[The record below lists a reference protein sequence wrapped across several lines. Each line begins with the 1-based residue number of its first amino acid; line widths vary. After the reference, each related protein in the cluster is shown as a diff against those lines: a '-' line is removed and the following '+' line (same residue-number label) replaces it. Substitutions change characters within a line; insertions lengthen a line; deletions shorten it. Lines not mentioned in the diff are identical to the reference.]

1 MLLQLK
7 RGKNEQN
14 RQLKNWLTENEYKI
28 FEESWE
34 QQKEMNPDYI
44 FVFSWHFKDFILG
57 KEKYNAEKN
66 YSLLFPLLSIEII

>member
-7 RGKNEQN
+7 RGKNVQN
-14 RQLKNWLTENEYKI
+14 PQLKNWLTENEYKI

-34 QQKEMNPDYI
+34 QQKEINPYYI
-44 FVFSWHFKDFILG
+44 FVFPWHFKDFILE
-57 KEKYNAEKN
+57 KEKSNAEKN